1 MNSLKT
7 EGIMKFCFSILVVLF
22 TMPVFGQSENLVD
35 WKFSLN
41 EDGTALEIEA
51 TIDDTWVIYS
61 QHTDPEGPIP
71 LEFEFTEIAGTQLSG
86 SVVEMTEPI
95 TEFSEMF
102 DVEVK
107 KFKKSAKFMQKL
119 MPAEGKRLI
128 KGMVTYMACDAT
140 RCLPPK
146 SIPFEVE

>member
-1 MNSLKT
+1 
-7 EGIMKFCFSILVVLF
+7 MKFKVQYLFFLFLFLACTKDVGLF
-22 TMPVFGQSENLVD
+22 TEV
-35 WKFSLN
+35 
-41 EDGTALEIEA
+41 
-51 TIDDTWVIYS
+51 
-61 QHTDPEGPIP
+61 
-71 LEFEFTEIAGTQLSG
+71 EFEFTEIAGTQLSG

-95 TEFSEMF
+95 AEFSEMF

-128 KGMVTYMACDAT
+128 KGMVTYMACDAN